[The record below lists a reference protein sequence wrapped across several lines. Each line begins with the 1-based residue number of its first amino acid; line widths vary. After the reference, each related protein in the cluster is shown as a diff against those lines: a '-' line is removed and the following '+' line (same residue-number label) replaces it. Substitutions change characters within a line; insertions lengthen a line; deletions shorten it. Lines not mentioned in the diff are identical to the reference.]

1 MFAPGRRK
9 PQASRLCSPNHMRP
23 LHAVHRIL
31 QSHTPMKHAL
41 AALLIIA
48 ASLHAAEP
56 KDDFPNFM
64 ALKKDEAAKVAR
76 KQAEADFTAGRYR
89 ILSFGLTGAM
99 KDERLAKAGIE
110 KKPIAGCIVSDGILE
125 GARVYNE
132 VMREKLKAKLGRDV
146 FDDKNDTTKGKQ
158 K

>member
-1 MFAPGRRK
+1 
-9 PQASRLCSPNHMRP
+9 
-23 LHAVHRIL
+23 
-31 QSHTPMKHAL
+31 MKHAL
-41 AALLIIA
+41 IALFIA
-48 ASLHAAEP
+48 ATSLHAAEP

-76 KQAEADFTAGRYR
+76 KQAEADFAAGRYR

-110 KKPIAGCIVSDGILE
+110 KKPIAGCVVNDGILE
-125 GARVYNE
+125 GARIYNE

-146 FDDKNDTTKGKQ
+146 FEEINKSESKK
-158 K
+158 